1 MTDFAPEAAVDAAI
15 ADGAAESPASTGS
28 VDWEQKYRAEVQDRI
43 KERERYKPIAQTF
56 GNMHPDDAKA
66 IQDFISAYS
75 SGDTETATRW
85 MIDNARTLAGDR
97 WTDYISPAQQE
108 NITNQAVSEGQ
119 QAGLSPDQVEQLIE
133 QRMNQYQQMQVQQ
146 QYERQIEDTLLQ
158 HGYDPNTPLATAAIV
173 AASKRSDLDLSAAI
187 RELEDQVLA
196 QAQTIASRRSD
207 AASQMGTPVV
217 NGVAAVNPNG
227 QNLTPRQRAMARLEQ
242 NGL

>member
-1 MTDFAPEAAVDAAI
+1 MSDFAPEAAVDTANAE
-15 ADGAAESPASTGS
+15 GAAESPASTGP

-66 IQDFISAYS
+66 IQDFINAYS

-85 MIDNARTLAGDR
+85 MIDNARTLAGER
-97 WTDYISPAQQE
+97 WDDYLSPQQQAS
-108 NITNQAVSEGQ
+108 ITNQAVSEGQ
-119 QAGLSPDQVEQLIE
+119 QAGLSPEQVEQLIE
-133 QRMNQYQQMQVQQ
+133 QRMNQYQQQQVQH
-146 QYERQIEDTLLQ
+146 QYERQIEDTLVQ

-173 AASKRSDLDLSAAI
+173 AASKRPDLDLSAAI

-196 QAQTIASRRSD
+196 QAQTIASRRAD
-207 AASQMGTPVV
+207 AANQMGTPVI
-217 NGVAAVNPNG
+217 NGVAAVSQNG
-227 QNLTPRQRAMARLEQ
+227 QNMTPRQRAMARLEQ